1 MQKFKIQGG
10 KALIGD
16 VTISGAKNA
25 ALPIIFAT
33 ILTDEPVVLH
43 NVPNLKDVDTS
54 FKLLEI
60 FGKKVNKLNESSYEI
75 SGSVSNYI
83 APYDLVK
90 TMRASILAL
99 GPLSA
104 KMRAADVSLP
114 GGCAI
119 GARPV
124 NLHID
129 GLTQMGAQI
138 NIDKGY
144 IKSRAPEGLK
154 GNFINLDIISV
165 TGSENLIAAATLA
178 HGETVIQNVA
188 KEPEVQDLIFFL
200 QSMGARIDGAGTSEV
215 KISGV
220 EKLHGTEY
228 SIQPDRIE
236 TGTFLVAAVVSH
248 GCITCHKTE
257 PKNMFSVIA
266 KLEECGA
273 KVEYGEDWIKL
284 DMRDRVIK
292 PVNITTAPY
301 PAFPTD
307 MQAQFT
313 LLNAVA
319 QGTGVVTETIFEN
332 RFMHVPEL
340 NRMGAN
346 IELQGNSAICGDCE
360 ELCGAEVM
368 ATDLRASA
376 SLVIAGLIA
385 KGETIVDRIYHMDRG
400 YENIEL
406 KFRGLGGNIERIS

>member
-1 MQKFKIQGG
+1 
-10 KALIGD
+10 
-16 VTISGAKNA
+16 
-25 ALPIIFAT
+25 
-33 ILTDEPVVLH
+33 
-43 NVPNLKDVDTS
+43 
-54 FKLLEI
+54 
-60 FGKKVNKLNESSYEI
+60 
-75 SGSVSNYI
+75 
-83 APYDLVK
+83 
-90 TMRASILAL
+90 
-99 GPLSA
+99 
-104 KMRAADVSLP
+104 
-114 GGCAI
+114 
-119 GARPV
+119 
-124 NLHID
+124 
-129 GLTQMGAQI
+129 
-138 NIDKGY
+138 
-144 IKSRAPEGLK
+144 
-154 GNFINLDIISV
+154 
-165 TGSENLIAAATLA
+165 
-178 HGETVIQNVA
+178 
-188 KEPEVQDLIFFL
+188 
-200 QSMGARIDGAGTSEV
+200 
-215 KISGV
+215 
-220 EKLHGTEY
+220 
-228 SIQPDRIE
+228 
-236 TGTFLVAAVVSH
+236 
-248 GCITCHKTE
+248 
-257 PKNMFSVIA
+257 MFSVIA